1 MPQNIYDNPTF
12 FEGYRKIR
20 EKSINFNECIEKP
33 AMRSLLPDL
42 DGLRVLDL
50 GCGFGDFCRYARE
63 QGAKSVV
70 GVDISSNMLDEA
82 RKRTDDPNIKYIN
95 SAIETFDHDT
105 ESIDLIVSSLTFQY
119 IDNDGYSVVVSKAY
133 RWLVAGGKFVFS
145 IEHPYCTALDRGWH
159 KDEAGNKLHWKVD
172 YYRDECP
179 HAAFWFVEG
188 VIIHHRMLE
197 TYVNTLLDTGFS
209 ITRLIEPD
217 IAPEYDSN
225 RHDFIEEHRRPPFL
239 FLSVQKPIINIQ
251 DSG

>member
-12 FEGYRKIR
+12 FEGYRKLR

-33 AMRSLLPDL
+33 AMRSLLPPL

-63 QGAKSVV
+63 QGASSVV

-82 RKRTDDPNIKYIN
+82 SKKTDDPGIKYIN
-95 SAIETFDHDT
+95 SPIEDFDCEP

-119 IDNDGYSVVVSKAY
+119 IANYGYFGVVSKAY
-133 RWLVAGGKFVFS
+133 RWLVAGGKFIFS

-159 KDEAGNKLHWKVD
+159 KDEQSNKLHWKVD
-172 YYRDECP
+172 NYRDEAP

-197 TYVNTLLDTGFS
+197 TYINTLLNAGFKL
-209 ITRLIEPD
+209 IRLLEPD
-217 IAPEYDSN
+217 LDPQFESVK
-225 RHDFIEEHRRPPFL
+225 HDFTDEHRRPPFL
-239 FLSVQKPIINIQ
+239 FLSSQKT
-251 DSG
+251 